1 MEADIVEGKPADQH
15 KEVVNGNRAAES
27 NLFVEDM
34 LGGWHILQLVQEQQQ
49 QVLVWLSHW
58 QLFELH

>member
-34 LGGWHILQLVQEQQQ
+34 LGG
-49 QVLVWLSHW
+49 
-58 QLFELH
+58 